1 MSIGKIPVITCLVL
15 GAPGVGKTGLKHLL
29 LKKEPPEQRL
39 STRPAEN
46 PVRAI
51 SQLQIGVSGCDED
64 EWIVVEDE
72 RALRRFV
79 EEFSNNSFYND
90 GVSLSADVSTTGS
103 KDTNHQTKTKYT
115 GKG

>member
-1 MSIGKIPVITCLVL
+1 MKIPVITCLVL
-15 GAPGVGKTGLKHLL
+15 GAPGVGKTGLKNLL
-29 LKKEPPEQRL
+29 LKKEPPE
-39 STRPAEN
+39 TGN

-51 SQLQIGVSGCDED
+51 LQLQIGVSEHDED

-72 RALRRFV
+72 RTLRRFF
-79 EEFSNNSFYND
+79 EEFSKNSFYND
-90 GVSLSADVSTTGS
+90 GVSLLADINTTGV

>member
-29 LKKEPPEQRL
+29 LKKKPPE
-39 STRPAEN
+39 AGN

-51 SQLQIGVSGCDED
+51 SQLQIGVSEHDED

-72 RALRRFV
+72 WTLRRFV
-79 EEFSNNSFYND
+79 EEFLKND
-90 GVSLSADVSTTGS
+90 GVSLPADINTTGV